1 MIKYNLTCCSCKVVF
16 NSWFSGSEE
25 FEKLKKR
32 KLITCIDCNSQ
43 DVKKSIMAPNVSNF
57 KRIGNETYKF
67 RKNLRKKIL
76 KYQKFINENFNYVGD
91 NFAREARTIHYDKQS
106 SKYDKQNSKCIYGKA
121 TLEEINELHEEGI
134 ETTTIPWI
142 KKTEN

>member
-1 MIKYNLTCCSCKVVF
+1 MIKYNLTCFDCKAIF

-25 FEKLKKR
+25 YEKLKKR

-43 DVKKSIMAPNVSNF
+43 NVKKSIMAPNISNS
-57 KRIGNETYKF
+57 KKTKNESFKF

-76 KYQKFINENFNYVGD
+76 EYQKFINKHFKYVGD
-91 NFAREARTIHYDKQS
+91 NFAKEARTIHYDRKT
-106 SKYDKQNSKCIYGKA
+106 SKGIYGKA
-121 TLEEINELHEEGI
+121 TLEEINELYEEGI